1 MLLVRIGDD
10 YVKTRLISAIVV
22 ILAAIPIFLI
32 GGISFKLAFYV
43 IAMLGL
49 REYLGVRSKRKDFP
63 IFIKLIA
70 YICLTL
76 IYFTFD
82 IKADMSIG
90 TDIRYI
96 TGLMLMMFL
105 PMILYKDKNEYNIND
120 ACYVVSG
127 VLLISITML
136 LMTVFR
142 DIRLALIVLLFVV
155 TVMTDTFAYLT
166 GMLIG
171 RHKLLE
177 SISPK
182 KTWEGFIGGAVV
194 ATFVSVMFYIRV
206 INSDISIPLITGL
219 MLLLSIIGQLGDLF
233 FSAIK
238 RYYGV
243 KDFSNIMPGHGG
255 ILDRLDSIIFVVLAY
270 SLIITIL

>member
-32 GGISFKLAFYV
+32 GGIPFKLAFYV

-206 INSDISIPLITGL
+206 INPDISIPLITGL

>member
-32 GGISFKLAFYV
+32 GGIPFKLTFYV

-206 INSDISIPLITGL
+206 INPDISIPLITGL

>member
-1 MLLVRIGDD
+1 M
-10 YVKTRLISAIVV
+10 ISAIVV

-32 GGISFKLAFYV
+32 GGIPFKLAFYI

-70 YICLTL
+70 YIFLTL
-76 IYFTFD
+76 IYFTFN

-96 TGLMLMMFL
+96 TGLMLVMFL

-136 LMTVFR
+136 LITVFR

-155 TVMTDTFAYLT
+155 TVFTDTFAYLT

-177 SISPK
+177 NISPK
-182 KTWEGFIGGAVV
+182 KTWEGFIGGALI

-206 INSDISIPLITGL
+206 INPSVSVPLITGL